1 MLTVYRNRC
10 ELQEEKTKLENRDFQ
25 RVNIKHTHTK
35 TQTKQ
40 GSLSVKK
47 ASKQKRENLYIFE
60 YTQQKQSKWK
70 LQDETSK
77 TKQTCVKTKQT
88 KDDVIC

>member
-25 RVNIKHTHTK
+25 RVNIKHTHTHTK
-35 TQTKQ
+35 TQTKH

-70 LQDETSK
+70 LHDETNKKSK
-77 TKQTCVKTKQT
+77 HV
-88 KDDVIC
+88 